1 MIMNKKTFYY
11 KALFL
16 IIPLV
21 ALAGCSKGNRGEI
34 RAPGLVDGVVV
45 NLKAAASGT
54 IESVDVAEGALVKKG
69 QIVATIDSQKT
80 LNQLEALD
88 INRKEL
94 EVNRQNLRQ
103 SLQYMNANIGYLSK
117 QVERFRR
124 LRDKKAMAGEK
135 LESMELRLLQAK
147 TTGTDIRKKLE
158 ALDIQE
164 EKLQNQKA
172 MLDLVLKDHRVEAP
186 GDGIVIETFVARGE
200 MAMPGTAV
208 ADIID
213 TSSLYIELFIE
224 EREISSLTLGQTVD
238 IHVDGIGDRTFQGII
253 TAFGK
258 KAEFSPKYIIS
269 EKEREALLYK
279 VKVGIKGDYD
289 VFKIGM
295 PVTVALA
302 AKG

>member
-1 MIMNKKTFYY
+1 MKNKT
-11 KALFL
+11 LFTNTVL
-16 IIPLV
+16 LLV
-21 ALAGCSKGNRGEI
+21 ISLVMSTGCTQSGTGEI
-34 RAPGLVDGVVV
+34 KAPGLVDGEVI

-54 IESVDVAEGALVKKG
+54 VEAVNVSEGEIVKKG
-69 QIVATIDSQKT
+69 QIVAQIDSQKT
-80 LNQLEALD
+80 LNKLEALD
-88 INRKEL
+88 ISQKEL
-94 EVNRQNLRQ
+94 EVNRGNLRQ
-103 SLQYMNANIGYLSK
+103 ALHYTNANITFLAK

-124 LRDKKAMAGEK
+124 LREKKAISGEK

-147 TTGTDIRKKLE
+147 TARTDINSKLNT
-158 ALDIQE
+158 LDIQE
-164 EKLQNQKA
+164 EKLRNQRA
-172 MLDLVLKDHRVEAP
+172 MLELVLKDHRVKAP
-186 GDGIVIETFVARGE
+186 GEGVVIETFIAAGE

-224 EREISSLTLGQTVD
+224 EQEITRLALGQKVD
-238 IHVDGIGDRTFQGII
+238 ILVDGRDDKTFSGTI

-279 VKVGIKGDYD
+279 VKVGITGDYD

-295 PVTVALA
+295 PVTVVLA

>member
-1 MIMNKKTFYY
+1 MNKKTLYI
-11 KALFL
+11 KTALLL
-16 IIPLV
+16 IIPLI
-21 ALAGCSKGNRGEI
+21 LPTGCSRSDTGEI
-34 RAPGLVDGVVV
+34 TAPGLVDGVVV

-54 IESVDVAEGALVKKG
+54 VEAVNVSEGGMVKKG
-69 QIVATIDSQKT
+69 HIVAQIDSRKT
-80 LNQLEALD
+80 QNKLEALD
-88 INRKEL
+88 ISQKEL
-94 EVNRQNLRQ
+94 EVNRVNLRQ
-103 SLQYMNANIGYLSK
+103 SLRYTNANITFLSK

-124 LRDKKAMAGEK
+124 LREKKAISGEK
-135 LESMELRLLQAK
+135 LESMELRLLQAR
-147 TTGTDIRKKLE
+147 TARTDISSKLD

-164 EKLQNQKA
+164 EKLRNQKA
-172 MLDLVLKDHRVEAP
+172 MLELVLNDHRVEAP
-186 GDGIVIETFVARGE
+186 ADGIVIETFIAAGE

-213 TSSLYIELFIE
+213 TSSLYVELFIE
-224 EREISSLTLGQTVD
+224 EREISRLVLGQKVD
-238 IHVDGIGDRTFQGII
+238 ILVDGVKDKTFSGAI

-279 VKVGIKGDYD
+279 VKVGISGDYD

-295 PVTVALA
+295 PVTVVLA